1 MLRVNITM
9 KLSTQLQINTF
20 IKEYMSRILK
30 EITIIAGQ
38 YKNKDG
44 AQKNRYQRIGSI
56 IDTKNGDMLKLDQIP
71 LIDGGWN
78 GWANIHDPMPKE
90 KLAGLPQDNPED
102 LPF

>member
-1 MLRVNITM
+1 MTMLFG
-9 KLSTQLQINTF
+9 KLQINTF
-20 IKEYMSRILK
+20 KVFMSRVLK

-44 AQKNRYQRIGSI
+44 QQKNRYQRIGSI
-56 IDTKNGDMLKLDQIP
+56 IETKNGDMLKLDQMP

-78 GWANIHDPMPKE
+78 GWAYINEPRQDDAPKQRRNE
-90 KLAGLPQDNPED
+90 DDD